1 MLPDCLTQQQDEEVQ
16 RVVSL
21 HGLLESCRFREVW
34 GEEGGVGEVTEH
46 IANFS
51 GQIRQC
57 MWMIH
62 THQPLYVYKYNY
74 MP

>member
-1 MLPDCLTQQQDEEVQ
+1 MHSSMTPYTCLRSLTATQQQDEEVQ

-57 MWMIH
+57 MWIVHMR
-62 THQPLYVYKYNY
+62 TH
-74 MP
+74 